1 MRQSQSQVEIEQS
14 PSRASRHYR
23 RTRSS
28 TVSSPTEIQKQ
39 FHEFENVFSSSEEEI
54 SRVDGTRTG
63 REIPGGAPGYPLW
76 RSASRGERQQPINQ
90 PDEQRNCGAGESQSK
105 DKDARRSEGMTTNTD
120 SFAGKGD

>member
-1 MRQSQSQVEIEQS
+1 MKIEQS
-14 PSRASRHYR
+14 PSRASRNYR
-23 RTRSS
+23 KERSS
-28 TVSSPTEIQKQ
+28 TVSSPTEIQRQ

-54 SRVDGTRTG
+54 SRVDGTCTG

-90 PDEQRNCGAGESQSK
+90 PDEQRNCGAGES
-105 DKDARRSEGMTTNTD
+105 KDARRSEGKTTNTD